1 MTEQQHNISMK
12 TIDKR
17 VLDIEKADFNT
28 KFEHERALKM
38 NVVKR
43 VLNTPDEK
51 FELVTSDC
59 VRLELNNDIK
69 IKLYEVN
76 ADAEITI
83 YQNDAIIDSF
93 FYKDPYRPSYMDELG
108 EKDEHDS
115 DCELLRNKIKS
126 IRKIKL
132 EVTEESKKY
141 MSEKTKRF
149 YAAFDAISEAL

>member
-1 MTEQQHNISMK
+1 MK

-17 VLDIEKADFNT
+17 VLDIEKADFGT
-28 KFEHERALKM
+28 KFEHEHALKM

-51 FELVTSDC
+51 FELVTADC
-59 VRLELNNDIK
+59 VRLELKDDIK
-69 IKLYEVN
+69 IRLYEVN

-83 YQNDAIIDSF
+83 YQNDTVIDSF
-93 FYKDPYRPSYMDELG
+93 LYKKPYRSSFLDALG

-115 DCELLRNKIKS
+115 DCELLQNKIKS

-132 EVTEESKKY
+132 EVTEESKKF
-141 MSEKTKRF
+141 MSAKTKRF
-149 YAAFDAISEAL
+149 YAAFDAISGAL

>member
-1 MTEQQHNISMK
+1 MK

-17 VLDIEKADFNT
+17 VLDIEKADFAT
-28 KFEHERALKM
+28 KFDHENALKM

-69 IKLYEVN
+69 IRLYEVN

-83 YQNDAIIDSF
+83 YQNDAIINSFLYKEPYVPSCWRDS
-93 FYKDPYRPSYMDELG
+93 KE
-108 EKDEHDS
+108 EKKEDS

-126 IRKIKL
+126 IRNTKL
-132 EVTEESKKY
+132 EVTEESEKH
-141 MSEKTKRF
+141 MSIKTKRF
-149 YAAFDAISEAL
+149 YAAFDAISGAV